1 MTKETTT
8 TALVTLQPENAL
20 ALFTAGTGVD
30 VLLADIR
37 QQASSLVPDLTT
49 AKGRKEIASVAYAV
63 AQTKTYLDGIGK
75 ALTDE
80 YKEIP
85 KKIDSTRKLIRD
97 ELDKLKDEVRAPLTA
112 YEEAEANR
120 VAALQQRLNE
130 IAQLGNMPVTAIHGA
145 TAEQLGGWLA
155 QLEQIAIDDT
165 WQEKQTEAGVA
176 KEAAILKVT
185 QALEA
190 RKQYEAEQ
198 VELERLRQEQ
208 AKRDQAER
216 ERQIAEQARQAEAD
230 RQLQERAASQR
241 RELEAQQQ
249 AEQARRDAELA
260 EQRRVEAEANAQRQ
274 AEEAA
279 ARAAEQER
287 QRIAAQQKAEQEE
300 AARRAADAEHRRA
313 INNQILGALM
323 VDAGLDAGQARAV
336 AKAIANGK
344 IPNVSISY

>member
-20 ALFTAGTGVD
+20 TLFTAGTGLES
-30 VLLADIR
+30 LLTDIR
-37 QQASSLVPDLTT
+37 KQASSLVPDLTT

-85 KKIDSTRKLIRD
+85 KKIDATRKQIRD

-155 QLEQIAIDDT
+155 QLEQIAIDDS

-198 VELERLRQEQ
+198 AELERLRQEQ

-241 RELEAQQQ
+241 REQQ
-249 AEQARRDAELA
+249 AKEREEQARRDAEEA
-260 EQRRVEAEANAQRQ
+260 RRKQVEAEANAKRQ
-274 AEEAA
+274 ADEAA
-279 ARAAEQER
+279 KRAAEAER
-287 QRIAAQQKAEQEE
+287 QRAVAE
-300 AARRAADAEHRRA
+300 AAEFERKAKAREADKNHRIAVNRAALAALVAETGLTEEQGKAVIRA
-313 INNQILGALM
+313 I
-323 VDAGLDAGQARAV
+323 GQ
-336 AKAIANGK
+336 KL
-344 IPNVSISY
+344 IPAVSISY

>member
-1 MTKETTT
+1 MTKETT

-20 ALFTAGTGVD
+20 TLFTAGTGLES
-30 VLLADIR
+30 LLTDIR
-37 QQASSLVPDLTT
+37 KQASSLVPDLTT

-85 KKIDSTRKLIRD
+85 KKIDATRKQIRD

-120 VAALQQRLNE
+120 VAALQQRLNR
-130 IAQLGNMPVTAIHGA
+130 IAELGNQPANSPGA
-145 TAEQLGGWLA
+145 TAEQLAAWLA
-155 QLEQIAIDDT
+155 ELEGTVIDDS

-176 KEAAILKVT
+176 KEAAIIKVK
-185 QALEA
+185 QALSA
-190 RKQYEAEQ
+190 RQEYEAQ
-198 VELERLRQEQ
+198 QAELERLRQEQ
-208 AKRDQAER
+208 AKRDQEER
-216 ERQIAEQARQAEAD
+216 ERQIAEDARKQEAE
-230 RQLQERAASQR
+230 RQLQERAESQR
-241 RELEAQQQ
+241 REQQ
-249 AEQARRDAELA
+249 AKEREEQARRDAELA

-287 QRIAAQQKAEQEE
+287 QRIAEQQKAEQEE
-300 AARRAADAEHRRA
+300 AARRAADIEHRRTINASAVTA
-313 INNQILGALM
+313 IMLAAD
-323 VDAGLDAGQARAV
+323 VDPEQARLV
-336 AKAIANGK
+336 VEAIARGK

>member
-1 MTKETTT
+1 MTKETTS

-20 ALFTAGTGVD
+20 ALFKDGTGVD

-37 QQASSLVPDLTT
+37 KQASSLVPDLSTK
-49 AKGRKEIASVAYAV
+49 KGRDEIASVAYAV
-63 AQTKTYLDGIGK
+63 TRTKTYLDGLGK
-75 ALTDE
+75 ALVDE
-80 YKEIP
+80 YKEVP
-85 KKIDSTRKLIRD
+85 KKIDANRKIIRD
-97 ELDKLKDEVRAPLTA
+97 TLDTLRDEVRAPLTA

-155 QLEQIAIDDT
+155 QLEQIAIDDS

-198 VELERLRQEQ
+198 AELERLRQEQ
-208 AKRDQAER
+208 AKRDQEER

-230 RQLQERAASQR
+230 RQLQERAESQR
-241 RELEAQQQ
+241 REQQ
-249 AEQARRDAELA
+249 AKEREEQARRDAEEA
-260 EQRRVEAEANAQRQ
+260 QRKQVEAEANAQCQ

-287 QRIAAQQKAEQEE
+287 QRIAEQQKAEQEE
-300 AARRAADAEHRRA
+300 AARRAADVEHRRSINAAA
-313 INNQILGALM
+313 ITAIM
-323 VDAGLDAGQARAV
+323 VAADVDPEQAQLLL
-336 AKAIANGK
+336 KAIVLGK

>member
-1 MTKETTT
+1 MTKETTS

-20 ALFTAGTGVD
+20 TLFTAGTGLES
-30 VLLADIR
+30 LLTDIR
-37 QQASSLVPDLTT
+37 KQASSLVPDLTT

-85 KKIDSTRKLIRD
+85 KKIDATRKQIRD
-97 ELDKLKDEVRAPLTA
+97 ELDKLKDEVRTPLTA

-120 VAALQQRLNE
+120 VSALQQRLNE

-155 QLEQIAIDDT
+155 QLEQIAIDDS

-190 RKQYEAEQ
+190 RKQYEAQ
-198 VELERLRQEQ
+198 QAELERLRQEQ
-208 AKRDQAER
+208 AKRDQEER

-230 RQLQERAASQR
+230 RQLQERAESQR
-241 RELEAQQQ
+241 REQQ
-249 AEQARRDAELA
+249 AKEREEQARRDAEEA
-260 EQRRVEAEANAQRQ
+260 QRKQVEAEANAQRQ

-287 QRIAAQQKAEQEE
+287 QRIAEQQKAEQEE
-300 AARRAADAEHRRA
+300 AARRAADVEHRRA

>member
-20 ALFTAGTGVD
+20 TLFTAGTGLES
-30 VLLADIR
+30 LLTDIR
-37 QQASSLVPDLTT
+37 KQASSLVPDLTT

-85 KKIDSTRKLIRD
+85 KKIDATRKQIRD

-176 KEAAILKVT
+176 KEAAIIKVT

-190 RKQYEAEQ
+190 RKQYEAQ
-198 VELERLRQEQ
+198 QAELERLRQEQ

-230 RQLQERAASQR
+230 RQLQERAESQR
-241 RELEAQQQ
+241 REQQ
-249 AEQARRDAELA
+249 AKEREEQARRDAEEA
-260 EQRRVEAEANAQRQ
+260 QRKQVEAEANAELLAKMA
-274 AEEAA
+274 AE
-279 ARAAEQER
+279 RAAEEER
-287 QRIAAQQKAEQEE
+287 QRIEDERRAAEAEQ
-300 AARRAADAEHRRA
+300 ARRAADVEHRRSINAAA
-313 INNQILGALM
+313 ITAIM
-323 VDAGLDAGQARAV
+323 VAADVDPEQARLV
-336 AKAIANGK
+336 VEAIARGK

>member
-1 MTKETTT
+1 MTNETTS

-20 ALFTAGTGVD
+20 TLFKDGKGVD

-37 QQASSLVPDLTT
+37 KQASSLVPDLSTK
-49 AKGRKEIASVAYAV
+49 KGRDEIASVAYAV
-63 AQTKTYLDGIGK
+63 TRTKTYLDGLGK
-75 ALTDE
+75 ALVDE
-80 YKEIP
+80 YKEVP
-85 KKIDSTRKLIRD
+85 KKIDANRKIIRD
-97 ELDKLKDEVRAPLTA
+97 TLDILRDEVRAPLTDFEA
-112 YEEAEANR
+112 AEEKR
-120 VAALQQRLNE
+120 VADLQQRLNR
-130 IAQLGNMPVTAIHGA
+130 IAELGNLPAHSPGA
-145 TAEQLGGWLA
+145 TAEQLTVWLA
-155 QLEQIAIDDT
+155 ELEGTAIDDS

-190 RKQYEAEQ
+190 RKQYEAQ
-198 VELERLRQEQ
+198 QAELERLRQEQ
-208 AKRDQAER
+208 AKRDQEER

-230 RQLQERAASQR
+230 RQLQERADSQR
-241 RELEAQQQ
+241 REQEAKERE
-249 AEQARRDAELA
+249 EQARRDAEEA
-260 EQRRVEAEANAQRQ
+260 QRKQVEAEANAQLQ

>member
-1 MTKETTT
+1 MTKETTS

-20 ALFTAGTGVD
+20 TLFTDGTGLES
-30 VLLADIR
+30 LLTDIR
-37 QQASSLVPDLTT
+37 KQASSLVPDLTT

-75 ALTDE
+75 TLVDE

-85 KKIDSTRKLIRD
+85 KRIDANRKTLRD
-97 ELDKLKDEVRAPLTA
+97 ELDKLKEEIRAPLTA
-112 YEEAEANR
+112 HEEAEAAR
-120 VAALQQRLNE
+120 VAALQQRLNR
-130 IAQLGNMPVTAIHGA
+130 IAELGNLPANSPGA
-145 TAEQLGGWLA
+145 SAEQLTTWLNE
-155 QLEQIAIDDT
+155 LEAIAIDDT

-198 VELERLRQEQ
+198 AELERLRQEQ

-230 RQLQERAASQR
+230 RQLQERAESQR
-241 RELEAQQQ
+241 REQQ
-249 AEQARRDAELA
+249 AKEREEQARRDAEEA
-260 EQRRVEAEANAQRQ
+260 QRKQVEAEANAELLAKMA
-274 AEEAA
+274 AE
-279 ARAAEQER
+279 RAAEEER
-287 QRIAAQQKAEQEE
+287 QRIEDERRAAEAEQ
-300 AARRAADAEHRRA
+300 ARRAADVEHRRSINAAAVTA
-313 INNQILGALM
+313 IM
-323 VDAGLDAGQARAV
+323 VAADVDPEQAQLLL
-336 AKAIANGK
+336 KAIVLGK

>member
-1 MTKETTT
+1 MTKETT

-20 ALFTAGTGVD
+20 VLFKDGTGVETM
-30 VLLADIR
+30 LADIR
-37 QQASSLVPDLTT
+37 KQASSLVPDLTT

-85 KKIDSTRKLIRD
+85 KKIDATRKLIRD

-120 VAALQQRLNE
+120 VAALQQRLNR
-130 IAQLGNMPVTAIHGA
+130 ITDLGNLPANSLGA
-145 TAEQLGGWLA
+145 TAEQLAAWLA
-155 QLEQIAIDDT
+155 ELDGTAIDDS

-176 KEAAILKVT
+176 KEAAILKVS

-190 RKQYEAEQ
+190 RKQYETEQ
-198 VELERLRQEQ
+198 AELERLRQEQ

-216 ERQIAEQARQAEAD
+216 ERQIAEQARQQEAD
-230 RQLQERAASQR
+230 RQLQERAESQR
-241 RELEAQQQ
+241 REQQ
-249 AEQARRDAELA
+249 AKEREEQARRDAEEA
-260 EQRRVEAEANAQRQ
+260 QRKQIEAEANAQRQ

-287 QRIAAQQKAEQEE
+287 QRIAEQQKAEQEE
-300 AARRAADAEHRRA
+300 AVRRAADIEHRRTINAAAVTA
-313 INNQILGALM
+313 IMLAAD
-323 VDAGLDAGQARAV
+323 VDPEQARLV
-336 AKAIANGK
+336 VEAIARGK

>member
-1 MTKETTT
+1 MTKETTS
-8 TALVTLQPENAL
+8 TALVTLQPETAL
-20 ALFTAGTGVD
+20 TLFTDGSGLET
-30 VLLADIR
+30 LLADIR
-37 QQASSLVPDLTT
+37 KQASSLVPDLTT

-85 KKIDSTRKLIRD
+85 KKIDATRKLIRD

-130 IAQLGNMPVTAIHGA
+130 IAQLGNMPVTAIYGA

-155 QLEQIAIDDT
+155 QLEQIAIDDS

-176 KEAAILKVT
+176 KEAAILRVT

-190 RKQYEAEQ
+190 RKQYEAQ
-198 VELERLRQEQ
+198 QAELERLRHEQ

-230 RQLQERAASQR
+230 RQLQERAESQR
-241 RELEAQQQ
+241 REQQ
-249 AEQARRDAELA
+249 AKEREEQARRDAEEA
-260 EQRRVEAEANAQRQ
+260 QRKQVEAEANAQRQ

-287 QRIAAQQKAEQEE
+287 QRIAEQQKAEQEE
-300 AARRAADAEHRRA
+300 AARRAADVEHRRSINAAA
-313 INNQILGALM
+313 ITAIM
-323 VDAGLDAGQARAV
+323 VAADVDPEQAQLLL
-336 AKAIANGK
+336 KAIVLGK

>member
-1 MTKETTT
+1 MTKETTS

-20 ALFTAGTGVD
+20 TLFTDGTGLD
-30 VLLADIR
+30 SLLTDIR
-37 QQASSLVPDLTT
+37 KQASSLVPDLTT

-85 KKIDSTRKLIRD
+85 KKIDATRKQIRD

-120 VAALQQRLNE
+120 VAALQQRLNR
-130 IAQLGNMPVTAIHGA
+130 IAELGNLPANSPGA
-145 TAEQLGGWLA
+145 TTEQLTVWLTE
-155 QLEQIAIDDT
+155 LDGIAIDDT

-198 VELERLRQEQ
+198 AELERLRQEQ

-216 ERQIAEQARQAEAD
+216 ERKIAEQARQAEAD
-230 RQLQERAASQR
+230 RQLQERAESQR
-241 RELEAQQQ
+241 REQQ
-249 AEQARRDAELA
+249 AKEREEQARRDAELA

-287 QRIAAQQKAEQEE
+287 QRIAEQQKAEQEE
-300 AARRAADAEHRRA
+300 AARRAADVEHRRT
-313 INNQILGALM
+313 INQRIIGDLM
-323 VDAGLDAGQARAV
+323 VETSLDPDQAMAV
-336 AKAIANGK
+336 AKAIIAGK
-344 IPNVSISY
+344 IGNVSVSY

>member
-1 MTKETTT
+1 MTKETT

-20 ALFTAGTGVD
+20 TLFTAGTGLES
-30 VLLADIR
+30 LLTDIR
-37 QQASSLVPDLTT
+37 KQASSLVPDLTT

-85 KKIDSTRKLIRD
+85 KKIDATRKQIRD

-120 VAALQQRLNE
+120 VAALQQRLNR
-130 IAQLGNMPVTAIHGA
+130 ITDLGNLPANSLGA
-145 TAEQLGGWLA
+145 TAEQLAAWLA
-155 QLEQIAIDDT
+155 ELDGTAIDDS

-176 KEAAILKVT
+176 KEAAIIKVT
-185 QALEA
+185 QALET

-198 VELERLRQEQ
+198 AELERLRQEQ

-230 RQLQERAASQR
+230 RQLQERAESQR
-241 RELEAQQQ
+241 REQQ
-249 AEQARRDAELA
+249 AKEREEQARRDAEEA
-260 EQRRVEAEANAQRQ
+260 QRKQVEAEANAQRQ

-287 QRIAAQQKAEQEE
+287 QRIEAQQKAEQEE
-300 AARRAADAEHRRA
+300 AARRAADVEHRRTINAAAVTA
-313 INNQILGALM
+313 IMLAADVDPEQAQLIL
-323 VDAGLDAGQARAV
+323 
-336 AKAIANGK
+336 KAIVLGK

>member
-1 MTKETTT
+1 MTKETTS

-20 ALFTAGTGVD
+20 TLFTAGTGLES
-30 VLLADIR
+30 LLTDIR
-37 QQASSLVPDLTT
+37 KQASSLVPDLTT

-80 YKEIP
+80 HKEIP
-85 KKIDSTRKLIRD
+85 KKIDATRKQIRD

-155 QLEQIAIDDT
+155 QLEQIAIDDS

-198 VELERLRQEQ
+198 AELERLRQEQ

-230 RQLQERAASQR
+230 RQLQERAESKR
-241 RELEAQQQ
+241 REQQ
-249 AEQARRDAELA
+249 AKEREEQARRDAE
-260 EQRRVEAEANAQRQ
+260 EAQRKQ

-287 QRIAAQQKAEQEE
+287 QRIAEQQKAEQEE
-300 AARRAADAEHRRA
+300 AARRAADVEHRRSINAAA
-313 INNQILGALM
+313 ITAIM
-323 VDAGLDAGQARAV
+323 VAADVDPEQAQLLL
-336 AKAIANGK
+336 KAIVLGK

>member
-20 ALFTAGTGVD
+20 TLFTDGTGLES
-30 VLLADIR
+30 LLTDIR
-37 QQASSLVPDLTT
+37 KQASSLVPDLTT

-85 KKIDSTRKLIRD
+85 KKIDATRKQIRD

-155 QLEQIAIDDT
+155 QLEQISIDDS

-198 VELERLRQEQ
+198 AELERLRQEQ

-216 ERQIAEQARQAEAD
+216 ERQIAEQARQQEAE
-230 RQLQERAASQR
+230 RQLQERAAAQL
-241 RELEAQQQ
+241 REQQSKERE
-249 AEQARRDAELA
+249 EQARRDAELA
-260 EQRRVEAEANAQRQ
+260 EQRRIEAEANAQRL
-274 AEEAA
+274 ADEAA

-287 QRIAAQQKAEQEE
+287 QRIEAQQRAEQEE
-300 AARRAADAEHRRA
+300 ESRRAADTEHRRT
-313 INNQILGALM
+313 INQRIIGDLM
-323 VDAGLDAGQARAV
+323 VETNLDPDQAMAV
-336 AKAIANGK
+336 AKAIIAGK
-344 IPNVSISY
+344 ISNVSVQY

>member
-1 MTKETTT
+1 MTKETIS
-8 TALVTLQPENAL
+8 TALVTLQPE
-20 ALFTAGTGVD
+20 TAIAMFKDGSGLEA
-30 VLLADIR
+30 LLADIR
-37 QQASSLVPDLTT
+37 KKASSLVPDLTT

-63 AQTKTYLDGIGK
+63 AQTKTYLDGMGK
-75 ALTDE
+75 TLTDE

-85 KKIDSTRKLIRD
+85 KKIDATRKLIRD

-120 VAALQQRLNE
+120 VAVLQQRLNR
-130 IAQLGNMPVTAIHGA
+130 IAELGNLPANSPVA
-145 TAEQLGGWLA
+145 TAEQLAAWLA
-155 QLEQIAIDDT
+155 ELDGTAIDDS

-176 KEAAILKVT
+176 KEAAILKVS

-198 VELERLRQEQ
+198 AELERLRQEQ

-216 ERQIAEQARQAEAD
+216 ERQIAEQARQQEAE
-230 RQLQERAASQR
+230 RQLQERAAAQR

-249 AEQARRDAELA
+249 AEQARRDAEQA
-260 EQRRVEAEANAQRQ
+260 EQRRIEAEANAKRQ

-287 QRIAAQQKAEQEE
+287 QRIEAQQKADQEE
-300 AARRAADAEHRRA
+300 ADRRAADVEHRRT
-313 INNQILGALM
+313 INQRIIGDLM
-323 VDAGLDAGQARAV
+323 VETSLDPDQAMAV
-336 AKAIANGK
+336 TKAIIAGK
-344 IPNVSISY
+344 IGNVSVSY

>member
-20 ALFTAGTGVD
+20 TLFTAGTGLES
-30 VLLADIR
+30 LLTDIR
-37 QQASSLVPDLTT
+37 KQASSLVPDLTT

-85 KKIDSTRKLIRD
+85 KKIDATRKQIRD

-176 KEAAILKVT
+176 KEAAIIKVT

-190 RKQYEAEQ
+190 RKQYEAQ
-198 VELERLRQEQ
+198 QAELERLRQEQ

-230 RQLQERAASQR
+230 RQLQERAESQR
-241 RELEAQQQ
+241 REHQ
-249 AEQARRDAELA
+249 AKEREEQARRDAEEA
-260 EQRRVEAEANAQRQ
+260 QRKQVEAEANAQRQ

-287 QRIAAQQKAEQEE
+287 QRIAEQQKAEQEE
-300 AARRAADAEHRRA
+300 AARRAADVEHRRSINAAAVTA
-313 INNQILGALM
+313 IM
-323 VDAGLDAGQARAV
+323 VAADVDPEQAQLLL
-336 AKAIANGK
+336 KAIVLGK

>member
-20 ALFTAGTGVD
+20 TLFTAGTGLES
-30 VLLADIR
+30 LLTDIR
-37 QQASSLVPDLTT
+37 KQASSLVPDLTT

-85 KKIDSTRKLIRD
+85 KKIDATRKQIRD

-155 QLEQIAIDDT
+155 QLEQIAIDDS

-198 VELERLRQEQ
+198 AELERLRQEQ

-230 RQLQERAASQR
+230 RQLQERAESQR
-241 RELEAQQQ
+241 REQQ
-249 AEQARRDAELA
+249 AKEREEQARRDAEEA
-260 EQRRVEAEANAQRQ
+260 QRKQVEAEANAELLAKMA
-274 AEEAA
+274 AE
-279 ARAAEQER
+279 RAAEEER
-287 QRIAAQQKAEQEE
+287 QRIEDERRAAEAEQ
-300 AARRAADAEHRRA
+300 ARRAADVEHRRSINAAA
-313 INNQILGALM
+313 ITAIM
-323 VDAGLDAGQARAV
+323 VAADVDPEQAQLLL
-336 AKAIANGK
+336 KAIVLGK

>member
-1 MTKETTT
+1 MTKETTS
-8 TALVTLQPENAL
+8 TALVTLQPGNAL
-20 ALFTAGTGVD
+20 ALFKDGTGVETM
-30 VLLADIR
+30 LTDIR
-37 QQASSLVPDLTT
+37 KKASSLVPDLTT

-75 ALTDE
+75 ILVDE
-80 YKEIP
+80 YKEVP
-85 KKIDSTRKLIRD
+85 RKIDANRKIIRD
-97 ELDKLKDEVRAPLTA
+97 TLDTLRDEVRAPLTA

-120 VAALQQRLNE
+120 VAALQQRLNRITE
-130 IAQLGNMPVTAIHGA
+130 LGNLPANSPGT
-145 TAEQLGGWLA
+145 TAEQLSTWLTE
-155 QLEQIAIDDT
+155 LEGTAIDDT

-198 VELERLRQEQ
+198 AELERLRQEQ
-208 AKRDQAER
+208 AKRDQEER

-241 RELEAQQQ
+241 QVQEAKERE
-249 AEQARRDAELA
+249 EQARLDAEEA
-260 EQRRVEAEANAQRQ
+260 QRKQVEAEANAQRQ

-287 QRIAAQQKAEQEE
+287 QRIAAQQQAAQEE
-300 AARRAADAEHRRA
+300 ADRRAADIEHRRTINADA
-313 INNQILGALM
+313 ITAIM
-323 VDAGLDAGQARAV
+323 VAADVDPEQAQLLL
-336 AKAIANGK
+336 KAIVLGK

>member
-1 MTKETTT
+1 MTKETTS

-20 ALFTAGTGVD
+20 VLFKDGTGVETM
-30 VLLADIR
+30 LADIR
-37 QQASSLVPDLTT
+37 KQASSLVPDLTT

-75 ALTDE
+75 NLTDE

-85 KKIDSTRKLIRD
+85 RKIDATRKLIRD

-112 YEEAEANR
+112 YEEAEAAR
-120 VAALQQRLNE
+120 VAALQQRLNR
-130 IAQLGNMPVTAIHGA
+130 ITDLGNLPANSLGA
-145 TAEQLGGWLA
+145 TAEQLAAWLA
-155 QLEQIAIDDT
+155 ELDGTDIDDS

-190 RKQYEAEQ
+190 RKQYETEQ
-198 VELERLRQEQ
+198 AELERLRQEQ
-208 AKRDQAER
+208 AQRDQVER
-216 ERQIAEQARQAEAD
+216 ERQIAEQARQQEAD
-230 RQLQERAASQR
+230 RQLQERAESQR
-241 RELEAQQQ
+241 REQQ
-249 AEQARRDAELA
+249 AKEREEQARRDAEEA
-260 EQRRVEAEANAQRQ
+260 QRKQAEAEASAKRQ

-287 QRIAAQQKAEQEE
+287 QRIEAQQKAEQEE
-300 AARRAADAEHRRA
+300 AVRRAADIEHRRTINAAAVTA
-313 INNQILGALM
+313 IMLAAD
-323 VDAGLDAGQARAV
+323 VDPEQARLV
-336 AKAIANGK
+336 VEAIARGK

>member
-8 TALVTLQPENAL
+8 TALVTLQPENAIT
-20 ALFTAGTGVD
+20 LFKDGKGVD

-37 QQASSLVPDLTT
+37 KQASSLVPDLTT

-63 AQTKTYLDGIGK
+63 AQTKTYLDGLGK
-75 ALTDE
+75 ALVDE
-80 YKEIP
+80 YKEVP
-85 KKIDSTRKLIRD
+85 KKIDANRKIIRD
-97 ELDKLKDEVRAPLTA
+97 TLDTLRDEVRAPLTA

-155 QLEQIAIDDT
+155 QLEQISIDDS

-185 QALEA
+185 QALEV

-198 VELERLRQEQ
+198 AELDRLRQEQ

-230 RQLQERAASQR
+230 RQLQERAAAQR
-241 RELEAQQQ
+241 RELEARERE
-249 AEQARRDAELA
+249 EQARRDAEEA
-260 EQRRVEAEANAQRQ
+260 QRKQVEAEANAQRQ

-287 QRIAAQQKAEQEE
+287 QRIEAQQQAEQAE
-300 AARRAADAEHRRA
+300 AARRAADIEHRRA

>member
-1 MTKETTT
+1 MTKETTS

-20 ALFTAGTGVD
+20 TLFTAGTGLES
-30 VLLADIR
+30 LLTDIR
-37 QQASSLVPDLTT
+37 KQASSLVPDLTT

-85 KKIDSTRKLIRD
+85 KKIDATRKLIRD

-155 QLEQIAIDDT
+155 QLEQIAIDDS

-198 VELERLRQEQ
+198 AELERLRQEQ

-230 RQLQERAASQR
+230 RQLQERAESQR
-241 RELEAQQQ
+241 REQQ
-249 AEQARRDAELA
+249 AKEREEQARRDAEEA
-260 EQRRVEAEANAQRQ
+260 QRKQVEAEANAELLAKMA
-274 AEEAA
+274 AE
-279 ARAAEQER
+279 RAAEEER
-287 QRIAAQQKAEQEE
+287 QRIEDERRAAEAEQ
-300 AARRAADAEHRRA
+300 ARRAADVEHRRSINAAAVTA
-313 INNQILGALM
+313 IM
-323 VDAGLDAGQARAV
+323 VAADVDPEQAQLLL
-336 AKAIANGK
+336 KAIVLGK

>member
-20 ALFTAGTGVD
+20 TLFTAGTGLES
-30 VLLADIR
+30 LLTDIR
-37 QQASSLVPDLTT
+37 KQASSLVPDLTT

-85 KKIDSTRKLIRD
+85 KKIDATRKQIRD

-112 YEEAEANR
+112 YEGAEANR
-120 VAALQQRLNE
+120 VAALQQRLNR
-130 IAQLGNMPVTAIHGA
+130 IAELGNLPANSPGA
-145 TAEQLGGWLA
+145 TAEQLAAWLTE
-155 QLEQIAIDDT
+155 LEGTAIDDT

-176 KEAAILKVT
+176 KEAATIKVT

-190 RKQYEAEQ
+190 RKQYEAQ
-198 VELERLRQEQ
+198 QAELERLRQEQ
-208 AKRDQAER
+208 AKRDQEER

-230 RQLQERAASQR
+230 RQLQERAESQR
-241 RELEAQQQ
+241 REQQ
-249 AEQARRDAELA
+249 AKEREEQARRDAEEA
-260 EQRRVEAEANAQRQ
+260 QRKQAEAEANAQRQ

-287 QRIAAQQKAEQEE
+287 QRIEAQQKAEQEE
-300 AARRAADAEHRRA
+300 AARRAADVEHRRTINAAAVTA
-313 INNQILGALM
+313 IMLAAD
-323 VDAGLDAGQARAV
+323 VDPEQARLV
-336 AKAIANGK
+336 VEAIARGK

>member
-20 ALFTAGTGVD
+20 TLFTAGTGLES
-30 VLLADIR
+30 LLTDIR
-37 QQASSLVPDLTT
+37 KQASSLVPDLTT

-85 KKIDSTRKLIRD
+85 KKIDATRKLIRD
-97 ELDKLKDEVRAPLTA
+97 ELDKLKDEVSAPLTA
-112 YEEAEANR
+112 YKEAEANR

-155 QLEQIAIDDT
+155 QLEQIAIDDS
-165 WQEKQTEAGVA
+165 WQEKQTEAVVA

-198 VELERLRQEQ
+198 AELERLRQEQ

-230 RQLQERAASQR
+230 RQLQERAESQR
-241 RELEAQQQ
+241 REQQ
-249 AEQARRDAELA
+249 AKEREEQARRDAEEA
-260 EQRRVEAEANAQRQ
+260 QRKQVEAEANAQRQ

-287 QRIAAQQKAEQEE
+287 QRIAEQQKAEQEE
-300 AARRAADAEHRRA
+300 AARRAADVEHRRA

>member
-1 MTKETTT
+1 MTKETTS

-20 ALFTAGTGVD
+20 VLFKDGTGVEAM
-30 VLLADIR
+30 LADIR
-37 QQASSLVPDLTT
+37 KQASSLVPDLAT

-85 KKIDSTRKLIRD
+85 KKIDATRKQIRD

-112 YEEAEANR
+112 YEEAEAAR
-120 VAALQQRLNE
+120 VAALQQRLNR
-130 IAQLGNMPVTAIHGA
+130 IAELGNLPANSPGT
-145 TAEQLGGWLA
+145 TAEQLSTWLTE
-155 QLEQIAIDDT
+155 LEGTAIDDT

-198 VELERLRQEQ
+198 AELERLRQEQ

-216 ERQIAEQARQAEAD
+216 ERQIAEQARQQEAD
-230 RQLQERAASQR
+230 RQLQERAESQR
-241 RELEAQQQ
+241 REQQ
-249 AEQARRDAELA
+249 AKEREEQARRDAEEA
-260 EQRRVEAEANAQRQ
+260 QRKQIEAEANAQRQ

-287 QRIAAQQKAEQEE
+287 QRIEAQQKAEQEE
-300 AARRAADAEHRRA
+300 ADRRAADIEHRRSINAAAVTA
-313 INNQILGALM
+313 IMLAAD
-323 VDAGLDAGQARAV
+323 VDPEQARLV
-336 AKAIANGK
+336 VEAIARGK

>member
-20 ALFTAGTGVD
+20 TLFTAGTGLES
-30 VLLADIR
+30 LLTDIR
-37 QQASSLVPDLTT
+37 KQASSLVPDLTT

-85 KKIDSTRKLIRD
+85 KKIDATRKQIRD

-112 YEEAEANR
+112 YEGAEANR
-120 VAALQQRLNE
+120 VAALQQRLNR
-130 IAQLGNMPVTAIHGA
+130 IAELGNLPANSPGA
-145 TAEQLGGWLA
+145 TAEQLAAWLTE
-155 QLEQIAIDDT
+155 LEGTAIDDT

-185 QALEA
+185 QALES
-190 RKQYEAEQ
+190 RKQYEAQ
-198 VELERLRQEQ
+198 QAELERLRQEQ
-208 AKRDQAER
+208 AKRDQEER

-241 RELEAQQQ
+241 
-249 AEQARRDAELA
+249 
-260 EQRRVEAEANAQRQ
+260 Q

-287 QRIAAQQKAEQEE
+287 QRIEAQQKAEQEE
-300 AARRAADAEHRRA
+300 AARRAADVEHRRSINAAA
-313 INNQILGALM
+313 ITAIMLAAD
-323 VDAGLDAGQARAV
+323 VDPEQAQLLL
-336 AKAIANGK
+336 KAIVLGK